1 MATFTKSLE
10 QAISQAFKFAT
21 EKKHQYVTLEHLLL
35 ALTDETDAR
44 NVMKACNVDVDLLNE
59 NLEFY
64 IDNELEN
71 IVTTDT
77 KLEPQPTASFQRV
90 IQRSIVHVQS
100 SGKNEVTGANILVA
114 LFAERESHAT
124 FFLQEQEVTRYD
136 VVNFISH
143 GITKVDNFA
152 YGGSFDSSS
161 SSSSNN
167 KAATN
172 SPLETYCINLNK
184 KAEQNN
190 IDRLIGR
197 TVEVDRLSQILC
209 RRTKNNPL
217 LVGDPGVG
225 KTAIVEGLALK
236 IFNNE
241 VPQVLKSHVIFSLD
255 MGTLIAG
262 TRYRGDFEER
272 LKLIIKEIEKNKNYI
287 LFIDEIHTLVGA
299 GSTSGSSMDA
309 SNMLK
314 PALQAGN
321 IRCIGSTT
329 YNEYR
334 LFFEK
339 DRALQRRFQKLDVP
353 EPTIDET
360 YKIMY
365 GIRSKYEKFH
375 NVKFT
380 DDAIKASVDLSSKY
394 IGNKKL
400 PDKSIDIIDELGS
413 SEVLKSENQRKKI
426 LDIEDIE
433 RIVSQITKIPEKNIS
448 VNDRMYLKDL
458 DKNLKR
464 VIFGQDLAIDSLV
477 SSIKLSRS
485 GLRDSN
491 RTIGN
496 YIFSGQTG
504 VGKTELAKQLA
515 KVLGIELIRFDMS
528 EYMERH
534 SVSKLIGAP
543 PGYVGFDQGG
553 LLSEKVDK
561 NPYAVLLIDEIE
573 KAHPDVYNIL
583 LQIMDY
589 GKLTDQ
595 NGKKIDFRN
604 IILIMTTNA
613 GAEDLQKS
621 QIGFNKSINKDGDLE
636 SINKIFSPE
645 FRNRL
650 DSIVQFNILS
660 KDTVKKIVEKF
671 VIELETQLGERD
683 VIINLTDKASNLI
696 SKLGF
701 DEKMG
706 ARPLNRVID
715 EKIKKP
721 LADELIHGKLVNGGH
736 VLVDTKNDI
745 LVFEINKIEKTS
757 KKPVSKTVQ

>member
-1 MATFTKSLE
+1 
-10 QAISQAFKFAT
+10 
-21 EKKHQYVTLEHLLL
+21 LLL

-44 NVMKACNVDVDLLNE
+44 NFMKACNVDVELLNE

-161 SSSSNN
+161 SSSNN
-167 KAATN
+167 KATTN
-172 SPLETYCINLNK
+172 SPLETYCVNLNK

-197 TVEVDRLSQILC
+197 TVEVDRLAQILC

-272 LKLIIKEIEKNKNYI
+272 LKLIIKEIERNKNYI

-339 DRALQRRFQKLDVP
+339 DRALQRRFQKIDVP
-353 EPTIDET
+353 EPTIDEA

-496 YIFSGQTG
+496 YMFSGQTG

-613 GAEDLQKS
+613 GAEDLQKT

-650 DSIVQFNILS
+650 DSIVQFNILN

-736 VLVDTKNDI
+736 VLVDAKNDI
-745 LVFEINKIEKTS
+745 LIFEINKIEKTS

>member
-1 MATFTKSLE
+1 
-10 QAISQAFKFAT
+10 
-21 EKKHQYVTLEHLLL
+21 
-35 ALTDETDAR
+35 DAR

-71 IVTTDT
+71 IVTSDS

-161 SSSSNN
+161 SQNNN
-167 KAATN
+167 KAASN

-184 KAEQNN
+184 KAEQNK

-197 TVEVDRLSQILC
+197 TVEVDRLAQILC

-241 VPQVLKSHVIFSLD
+241 VPEVLKSHVIFSLD

-321 IRCIGSTT
+321 VRCIGSTT

-339 DRALQRRFQKLDVP
+339 DRALQRRFQKIDVP
-353 EPTIDET
+353 EPTIDEA

-380 DDAIKASVDLSSKY
+380 DSAIKASVDLSSKY

-413 SEVLKSENQRKKI
+413 SEVLKPENQRKKI
-426 LDIEDIE
+426 LDVEDIE

-448 VNDRMYLKDL
+448 INDRMYLKDL

-496 YIFSGQTG
+496 YMFSGQTG

-573 KAHPDVYNIL
+573 KAHPDVYNVL

-650 DSIVQFNILS
+650 DSIVQFNVLN

-721 LADELIHGKLVNGGH
+721 LADELIHGKLINGGH
-736 VLVDTKNDI
+736 VLVDAKNDS
-745 LVFEINKIEKTS
+745 LVFEINKIEKMS
-757 KKPVSKTVQ
+757 KKPVSKIIQ

>member
-161 SSSSNN
+161 SSSNN
-167 KAATN
+167 KADTN
-172 SPLETYCINLNK
+172 SPLETYCVNLNK

-197 TVEVDRLSQILC
+197 TVEVDRLAQILC

-299 GSTSGSSMDA
+299 GSTSGSSIDA
-309 SNMLK
+309 SNMFK

-339 DRALQRRFQKLDVP
+339 DRALQRRFQKIDVP
-353 EPTIDET
+353 EPTIDEA

-496 YIFSGQTG
+496 YMFSGQTG

-573 KAHPDVYNIL
+573 KAHPDVYNVL

-621 QIGFNKSINKDGDLE
+621 QIGFNKSTNKDGDLE

-650 DSIVQFNILS
+650 DSIVQFNSLN

-715 EKIKKP
+715 EKIKKL

-736 VLVDTKNDI
+736 VLVDAKNDI
-745 LVFEINKIEKTS
+745 LVFEINKIERTS

>member
-161 SSSSNN
+161 SSSNN

-172 SPLETYCINLNK
+172 SPLETYCVNLNK

-197 TVEVDRLSQILC
+197 TVEVDRLAQILC

-272 LKLIIKEIEKNKNYI
+272 LKLIIKEIERNKNYI

-339 DRALQRRFQKLDVP
+339 DRALQRRFQKIDVP
-353 EPTIDET
+353 EPTIDEA

-496 YIFSGQTG
+496 YMFSGQTG

-573 KAHPDVYNIL
+573 KAHPDIYNVL

-621 QIGFNKSINKDGDLE
+621 QIGFNKSSNKDGDLE

-650 DSIVQFNILS
+650 DSIVQFNILN

-736 VLVDTKNDI
+736 VLVDAKNDI

>member
-10 QAISQAFKFAT
+10 QAISQALKFAT

-71 IVTTDT
+71 IVTSDT

-152 YGGSFDSSS
+152 YGGSFDGTSSNN
-161 SSSSNN
+161 NN

-172 SPLETYCINLNK
+172 SPLESYCVNLNK
-184 KAEQNN
+184 KAEQNK

-197 TVEVDRLSQILC
+197 TVEVDRLAQILC

-241 VPQVLKSHVIFSLD
+241 VPDVLKSHVIFSLD

-272 LKLIIKEIEKNKNYI
+272 LKLIIKEIEKNRNYI

-339 DRALQRRFQKLDVP
+339 DRALQRRFQKIDVP
-353 EPTIDET
+353 EPTIDEA

-380 DDAIKASVDLSSKY
+380 DAEIKASVDLSSKY

-413 SEVLKSENQRKKI
+413 SEVLKPENQRKKV
-426 LDIEDIE
+426 LDVEDIE

-464 VIFGQDLAIDSLV
+464 VIFGQDVAIDSLV

-496 YIFSGQTG
+496 YMFSGQTG

-573 KAHPDVYNIL
+573 KAHPDVYNVL

-621 QIGFNKSINKDGDLE
+621 QIGFNKSINRDGDLE

-650 DSIVQFNILS
+650 DSIVQFNVLN

-736 VLVDTKNDI
+736 VLVDAKNDI

>member
-64 IDNELEN
+64 IDNELDN
-71 IVTTDT
+71 IVTSDT

-161 SSSSNN
+161 SQNNN

-172 SPLETYCINLNK
+172 SPLETYCVNLNK
-184 KAEQNN
+184 KAEQNK

-197 TVEVDRLSQILC
+197 VVEVDRLAQILC

-241 VPQVLKSHVIFSLD
+241 VPEILKSHVIFSLD

-339 DRALQRRFQKLDVP
+339 DRALQRRFQKIDVP
-353 EPTIDET
+353 EPTIDEA

-380 DDAIKASVDLSSKY
+380 DAAIKASVDLSNKY

-496 YIFSGQTG
+496 YMFSGQTG

-573 KAHPDVYNIL
+573 KAHPDVYNVL

-621 QIGFNKSINKDGDLE
+621 QIGFNKSVNKDGDLE

-650 DSIVQFNILS
+650 DSIVQFNVLN

-721 LADELIHGKLVNGGH
+721 LADELIHGKLINGGH
-736 VLVDTKNDI
+736 VLVDAKDDI

-757 KKPVSKTVQ
+757 KKTISKTVQ

>member
-64 IDNELEN
+64 IDNELDN
-71 IVTTDT
+71 IVTSDT

-152 YGGSFDSSS
+152 YGGSFDNSSS
-161 SSSSNN
+161 QNNN

-172 SPLETYCINLNK
+172 SPLETYCVNLNK
-184 KAEQNN
+184 KAEQNK

-197 TVEVDRLSQILC
+197 VVEVDRLAQILC

-241 VPQVLKSHVIFSLD
+241 VPEILKSHVIFSLD

-329 YNEYR
+329 YNEY
-334 LFFEK
+334 
-339 DRALQRRFQKLDVP
+339 
-353 EPTIDET
+353 
-360 YKIMY
+360 
-365 GIRSKYEKFH
+365 
-375 NVKFT
+375 
-380 DDAIKASVDLSSKY
+380 
-394 IGNKKL
+394 
-400 PDKSIDIIDELGS
+400 
-413 SEVLKSENQRKKI
+413 
-426 LDIEDIE
+426 
-433 RIVSQITKIPEKNIS
+433 
-448 VNDRMYLKDL
+448 
-458 DKNLKR
+458 
-464 VIFGQDLAIDSLV
+464 
-477 SSIKLSRS
+477 
-485 GLRDSN
+485 
-491 RTIGN
+491 
-496 YIFSGQTG
+496 
-504 VGKTELAKQLA
+504 
-515 KVLGIELIRFDMS
+515 
-528 EYMERH
+528 
-534 SVSKLIGAP
+534 
-543 PGYVGFDQGG
+543 
-553 LLSEKVDK
+553 
-561 NPYAVLLIDEIE
+561 
-573 KAHPDVYNIL
+573 
-583 LQIMDY
+583 
-589 GKLTDQ
+589 
-595 NGKKIDFRN
+595 
-604 IILIMTTNA
+604 
-613 GAEDLQKS
+613 
-621 QIGFNKSINKDGDLE
+621 
-636 SINKIFSPE
+636 
-645 FRNRL
+645 
-650 DSIVQFNILS
+650 
-660 KDTVKKIVEKF
+660 
-671 VIELETQLGERD
+671 
-683 VIINLTDKASNLI
+683 
-696 SKLGF
+696 
-701 DEKMG
+701 
-706 ARPLNRVID
+706 
-715 EKIKKP
+715 
-721 LADELIHGKLVNGGH
+721 
-736 VLVDTKNDI
+736 
-745 LVFEINKIEKTS
+745 
-757 KKPVSKTVQ
+757 

>member
-71 IVTTDT
+71 IVTSDS

-161 SSSSNN
+161 SQNNN
-167 KAATN
+167 KAASN
-172 SPLETYCINLNK
+172 SPLETYCVNLNK
-184 KAEQNN
+184 KAEQNK

-197 TVEVDRLSQILC
+197 TVEVDRLAQILC
-209 RRTKNNPL
+209 RRNKNNPL

-241 VPQVLKSHVIFSLD
+241 VPEVLKSHVIFSLD

-339 DRALQRRFQKLDVP
+339 DRALQRRFQKIDVP
-353 EPTIDET
+353 EPTIDEA

-380 DDAIKASVDLSSKY
+380 DSAIKASVDLSNKY

-413 SEVLKSENQRKKI
+413 SEVLKPENQRKKI
-426 LDIEDIE
+426 LDVEDIE

-448 VNDRMYLKDL
+448 INDRMYLKDL

-496 YIFSGQTG
+496 YMFSGQTG

-573 KAHPDVYNIL
+573 KAHPDVYNVL

-650 DSIVQFNILS
+650 DSIVQFNVLN

-721 LADELIHGKLVNGGH
+721 LADELIHGKLINGGH
-736 VLVDTKNDI
+736 VLVDAKNDS
-745 LVFEINKIEKTS
+745 LVFEINKIEKMS
-757 KKPVSKTVQ
+757 KKPVSKIIQ

>member
-1 MATFTKSLE
+1 
-10 QAISQAFKFAT
+10 
-21 EKKHQYVTLEHLLL
+21 
-35 ALTDETDAR
+35 
-44 NVMKACNVDVDLLNE
+44 
-59 NLEFY
+59 
-64 IDNELEN
+64 
-71 IVTTDT
+71 
-77 KLEPQPTASFQRV
+77 
-90 IQRSIVHVQS
+90 
-100 SGKNEVTGANILVA
+100 
-114 LFAERESHAT
+114 
-124 FFLQEQEVTRYD
+124 
-136 VVNFISH
+136 
-143 GITKVDNFA
+143 
-152 YGGSFDSSS
+152 
-161 SSSSNN
+161 
-167 KAATN
+167 
-172 SPLETYCINLNK
+172 
-184 KAEQNN
+184 
-190 IDRLIGR
+190 
-197 TVEVDRLSQILC
+197 
-209 RRTKNNPL
+209 
-217 LVGDPGVG
+217 
-225 KTAIVEGLALK
+225 
-236 IFNNE
+236 
-241 VPQVLKSHVIFSLD
+241 
-255 MGTLIAG
+255 
-262 TRYRGDFEER
+262 
-272 LKLIIKEIEKNKNYI
+272 
-287 LFIDEIHTLVGA
+287 
-299 GSTSGSSMDA
+299 
-309 SNMLK
+309 
-314 PALQAGN
+314 
-321 IRCIGSTT
+321 
-329 YNEYR
+329 
-334 LFFEK
+334 
-339 DRALQRRFQKLDVP
+339 
-353 EPTIDET
+353 
-360 YKIMY
+360 
-365 GIRSKYEKFH
+365 
-375 NVKFT
+375 
-380 DDAIKASVDLSSKY
+380 
-394 IGNKKL
+394 
-400 PDKSIDIIDELGS
+400 
-413 SEVLKSENQRKKI
+413 
-426 LDIEDIE
+426 
-433 RIVSQITKIPEKNIS
+433 
-448 VNDRMYLKDL
+448 MYLKDL

-496 YIFSGQTG
+496 YMFSGQTG

-553 LLSEKVDK
+553 LLSDKVDK

-573 KAHPDVYNIL
+573 KAHPDVYNVL

-621 QIGFNKSINKDGDLE
+621 QIGFNKSTNKDGDLE

-650 DSIVQFNILS
+650 DSIVQFNSLN

-715 EKIKKP
+715 EKIKKL

-736 VLVDTKNDI
+736 VLVDAKNDI
-745 LVFEINKIEKTS
+745 LVFEINKIERTS

>member
-161 SSSSNN
+161 SSSNN
-167 KAATN
+167 KATTN
-172 SPLETYCINLNK
+172 SPLETYCVNLNK

-197 TVEVDRLSQILC
+197 TVEVDRLAQILC

-272 LKLIIKEIEKNKNYI
+272 LKLIIKEIERNKNYI

-339 DRALQRRFQKLDVP
+339 DRALQRRFQKIDVP
-353 EPTIDET
+353 EPTIDEA

-496 YIFSGQTG
+496 YMFSGQTG

-515 KVLGIELIRFDMS
+515 KVLSIELIRFDMS

-650 DSIVQFNILS
+650 DSIVQFNILN

-736 VLVDTKNDI
+736 VLVDAKNDI

-757 KKPVSKTVQ
+757 KKPVSKMVQ

>member
-10 QAISQAFKFAT
+10 QAISQAFKYAT

-71 IVTTDT
+71 IVTTDA

-161 SSSSNN
+161 SPNNN

-172 SPLETYCINLNK
+172 SPLETYCVNLNK
-184 KAEQNN
+184 KAEQNK

-197 TVEVDRLSQILC
+197 TVEVDRLAQILC

-241 VPQVLKSHVIFSLD
+241 VPEILKSHVIFSLD

-339 DRALQRRFQKLDVP
+339 DRALQRRFQKIDVP
-353 EPTIDET
+353 EPTIDEA

-380 DDAIKASVDLSSKY
+380 DAAIKASVDLSNKY

-496 YIFSGQTG
+496 YMFSGQTG

-573 KAHPDVYNIL
+573 KAHPDVYNVL

-621 QIGFNKSINKDGDLE
+621 QIGFNKSVNKDGDLE

-650 DSIVQFNILS
+650 DSIVQFNVLN

-721 LADELIHGKLVNGGH
+721 LADELIHGKLINGGH
-736 VLVDTKNDI
+736 VLVDAKDDI

-757 KKPVSKTVQ
+757 KKTISKTVQ

>member
-161 SSSSNN
+161 TTNNN

-172 SPLETYCINLNK
+172 SPLETYCVNLNK

-197 TVEVDRLSQILC
+197 TVEVDRLAQILC

-272 LKLIIKEIEKNKNYI
+272 LKLIIKEIERNKNYI

-339 DRALQRRFQKLDVP
+339 DRALQRRFQKIDVP
-353 EPTIDET
+353 EPTIDEA

-496 YIFSGQTG
+496 YMFSGQTG

-650 DSIVQFNILS
+650 DSIVQFNILN

-736 VLVDTKNDI
+736 VLVDAKNDI

>member
-71 IVTTDT
+71 IVTSDT

-161 SSSSNN
+161 TSNNN

-172 SPLETYCINLNK
+172 SPLETYCVNLNK
-184 KAEQNN
+184 KAEQNK

-197 TVEVDRLSQILC
+197 TVEIDRLAQILC

-241 VPQVLKSHVIFSLD
+241 VPEILKSHVIFSLD

-339 DRALQRRFQKLDVP
+339 DRALQRRFQKIDVP
-353 EPTIDET
+353 EPTIEEA

-380 DDAIKASVDLSSKY
+380 DASIKASVDLSSKY

-426 LDIEDIE
+426 LDVEDIE

-496 YIFSGQTG
+496 YMFSGQTG

-515 KVLGIELIRFDMS
+515 KVLGVELIRFDMS

-543 PGYVGFDQGG
+543 PGYVGFEQGG

-573 KAHPDVYNIL
+573 KAHSDVYNVL

-589 GKLTDQ
+589 GK
-595 NGKKIDFRN
+595 
-604 IILIMTTNA
+604 
-613 GAEDLQKS
+613 
-621 QIGFNKSINKDGDLE
+621 IN
-636 SINKIFSPE
+636 
-645 FRNRL
+645 R
-650 DSIVQFNILS
+650 S
-660 KDTVKKIVEKF
+660 KW
-671 VIELETQLGERD
+671 
-683 VIINLTDKASNLI
+683 
-696 SKLGF
+696 
-701 DEKMG
+701 
-706 ARPLNRVID
+706 
-715 EKIKKP
+715 
-721 LADELIHGKLVNGGH
+721 
-736 VLVDTKNDI
+736 
-745 LVFEINKIEKTS
+745 
-757 KKPVSKTVQ
+757 

>member
-71 IVTTDT
+71 IVTTDA

-161 SSSSNN
+161 SPNNN

-172 SPLETYCINLNK
+172 SPLETYCVNLNK
-184 KAEQNN
+184 KAEQNK

-197 TVEVDRLSQILC
+197 TVEVDRLAQILC

-236 IFNNE
+236 IFANE
-241 VPQVLKSHVIFSLD
+241 VPEVLKSHVIFSLD

-272 LKLIIKEIEKNKNYI
+272 LKLIIKEIERNKNYI

-339 DRALQRRFQKLDVP
+339 DRALQRRFQKIDVP
-353 EPTIDET
+353 EPTIDEA

-496 YIFSGQTG
+496 YMFSGQTG

-650 DSIVQFNILS
+650 DSIVQFNILN

-736 VLVDTKNDI
+736 VLVDAKNDI

>member
-161 SSSSNN
+161 SSSNN

-172 SPLETYCINLNK
+172 SPLETYCVNLNK

-197 TVEVDRLSQILC
+197 TVEVDRLAQILC

-272 LKLIIKEIEKNKNYI
+272 LKLIIKEIERNKNYI

-339 DRALQRRFQKLDVP
+339 DRALQRRFQKIDVP
-353 EPTIDET
+353 EPTIDEA

-496 YIFSGQTG
+496 YMFSGQTG

-543 PGYVGFDQGG
+543 PGYVGYEDSAG
-553 LLSEKVDK
+553 LLITKLQEHP
-561 NPYAVLLIDEIE
+561 NCVLLLDEIE
-573 KAHPDVYNIL
+573 KAHPDVSQIL
-583 LQIMDY
+583 LQLMD
-589 GKLTDQ
+589 
-595 NGKKIDFRN
+595 NGKVTGSNGKEADAIDLGRQE
-604 IILIMTTNA
+604 NA
-613 GAEDLQKS
+613 
-621 QIGFNKSINKDGDLE
+621 DGHQ
-636 SINKIFSPE
+636 S
-645 FRNRL
+645 R
-650 DSIVQFNILS
+650 
-660 KDTVKKIVEKF
+660 
-671 VIELETQLGERD
+671 
-683 VIINLTDKASNLI
+683 
-696 SKLGF
+696 
-701 DEKMG
+701 
-706 ARPLNRVID
+706 ARG
-715 EKIKKP
+715 
-721 LADELIHGKLVNGGH
+721 HLVNE
-736 VLVDTKNDI
+736 
-745 LVFEINKIEKTS
+745 EI
-757 KKPVSKTVQ
+757 

>member
-71 IVTTDT
+71 IVTTDA

-161 SSSSNN
+161 SSSNN

-172 SPLETYCINLNK
+172 SPLETYCVNLNK

-197 TVEVDRLSQILC
+197 TVEVDRLAQILC

-329 YNEYR
+329 YSEYR

-339 DRALQRRFQKLDVP
+339 DRALQRRFQKIDVP
-353 EPTIDET
+353 EPTIDEA

-496 YIFSGQTG
+496 YMFSGQTG

-650 DSIVQFNILS
+650 DSIVQFNILN

-706 ARPLNRVID
+706 ARPLNRIID

-736 VLVDTKNDI
+736 VLVDAKNDI
-745 LVFEINKIEKTS
+745 LFFEINKIEKTS

>member
-161 SSSSNN
+161 SSSNN

-172 SPLETYCINLNK
+172 SPLETYCVNLNK

-197 TVEVDRLSQILC
+197 TVEVDRLAQILC

-299 GSTSGSSMDA
+299 GSTSGSSIDA
-309 SNMLK
+309 SNMFK

-339 DRALQRRFQKLDVP
+339 DRALQRRFQKIDVP
-353 EPTIDET
+353 EPTIDEA

-496 YIFSGQTG
+496 YMFSGQTG

-621 QIGFNKSINKDGDLE
+621 QIGFNKSTNKDGDLE

-650 DSIVQFNILS
+650 DSIVQFNSLN

-715 EKIKKP
+715 EKIKKL

-736 VLVDTKNDI
+736 VLVDAKNDI
-745 LVFEINKIEKTS
+745 LVFEINKIERTS

>member
-161 SSSSNN
+161 PSSNN

-172 SPLETYCINLNK
+172 SPLETYCVNLNK

-197 TVEVDRLSQILC
+197 TVEVDRLAQILC

-272 LKLIIKEIEKNKNYI
+272 LKLIIKEIERNKNYI

-339 DRALQRRFQKLDVP
+339 DRALQRRFQKIDVP
-353 EPTIDET
+353 EPTIDEA

-496 YIFSGQTG
+496 YMFSGQTG

-553 LLSEKVDK
+553 LLSDKVDK

-573 KAHPDVYNIL
+573 KAHPDVYNVL

-621 QIGFNKSINKDGDLE
+621 QIGFNKSTNKDGDLE

-650 DSIVQFNILS
+650 DSIVQFNSLN

-706 ARPLNRVID
+706 ARPLNRFID
-715 EKIKKP
+715 EKIKKL

-736 VLVDTKNDI
+736 VLVDAKNDI
-745 LVFEINKIEKTS
+745 LVFEINKIERTS

>member
-71 IVTTDT
+71 IVTTDA

-161 SSSSNN
+161 SSSNN

-172 SPLETYCINLNK
+172 SPLETYCVNLNK

-197 TVEVDRLSQILC
+197 TVEVDRLAQILC

-339 DRALQRRFQKLDVP
+339 DRALQRRFQKIDVP
-353 EPTIDET
+353 EPTIDEA

-496 YIFSGQTG
+496 YMFSGQTG

-650 DSIVQFNILS
+650 DSIVQFNILN

-736 VLVDTKNDI
+736 VLVDAKNDI

>member
-71 IVTTDT
+71 IVTSDS

-161 SSSSNN
+161 SQNNN

-172 SPLETYCINLNK
+172 SPLETYCVNLNK
-184 KAEQNN
+184 KAEQNK

-197 TVEVDRLSQILC
+197 TVEVDRLAQILC

-241 VPQVLKSHVIFSLD
+241 VPEVLKSHVIFSLD

-339 DRALQRRFQKLDVP
+339 DRALQRRFQKIDVP
-353 EPTIDET
+353 EPTIDEA

-380 DDAIKASVDLSSKY
+380 DSAIKASVDLSNKY

-413 SEVLKSENQRKKI
+413 SEVLKPENQRKKI
-426 LDIEDIE
+426 LDVEDIE

-448 VNDRMYLKDL
+448 INDRMYLKDL

-496 YIFSGQTG
+496 YMFSGQTG

-573 KAHPDVYNIL
+573 KAHPDVYNVL

-650 DSIVQFNILS
+650 DSIVQFNVLN

-721 LADELIHGKLVNGGH
+721 LADELIHGKLINGGH
-736 VLVDTKNDI
+736 VLVDAKNDN
-745 LVFEINKIEKTS
+745 LVFEINKIEKMS
-757 KKPVSKTVQ
+757 KKPVSKIVQ

>member
-152 YGGSFDSSS
+152 YGGSFDSSP
-161 SSSSNN
+161 SSSNN
-167 KAATN
+167 KVATN
-172 SPLETYCINLNK
+172 SPLETYCVNLNK

-197 TVEVDRLSQILC
+197 TVEVDRLAQILC

-339 DRALQRRFQKLDVP
+339 DRALQRRFQKIDVP
-353 EPTIDET
+353 EPTIDEA

-413 SEVLKSENQRKKI
+413 SEILKSENQRKKI

-496 YIFSGQTG
+496 YMFSGQTG

-721 LADELIHGKLVNGGH
+721 LADELIHGKLINGGH

>member
-21 EKKHQYVTLEHLLL
+21 KKKHQYVTLEHLLL

-71 IVTTDT
+71 IVTSDS

-161 SSSSNN
+161 SQNNN
-167 KAATN
+167 KAASN
-172 SPLETYCINLNK
+172 SPLETYCVNLNK
-184 KAEQNN
+184 KAEQNK

-197 TVEVDRLSQILC
+197 TVEVDRLAQILC

-241 VPQVLKSHVIFSLD
+241 VPEVLKSHVIFSLD

-339 DRALQRRFQKLDVP
+339 DRALQRRFQKIDVP
-353 EPTIDET
+353 EPTIDEA

-380 DDAIKASVDLSSKY
+380 DSAIKASVDLSSKY

-413 SEVLKSENQRKKI
+413 SEVLKPENQRKKI
-426 LDIEDIE
+426 LDVEDIE

-448 VNDRMYLKDL
+448 INDRMYLKDL

-496 YIFSGQTG
+496 YMFSGQTG

-553 LLSEKVDK
+553 LLSERVDK

-650 DSIVQFNILS
+650 DSIVQFNVLN

-721 LADELIHGKLVNGGH
+721 LADELIHGKLINGGH
-736 VLVDTKNDI
+736 VLVDAKNDI
-745 LVFEINKIEKTS
+745 LVFEINKIEKMS
-757 KKPVSKTVQ
+757 KKPVSKIVQ

>member
-161 SSSSNN
+161 SSNNN

-197 TVEVDRLSQILC
+197 TVEVDRLAQILC

-339 DRALQRRFQKLDVP
+339 DRALQRRFQKIDVP
-353 EPTIDET
+353 EPTIDEA

-496 YIFSGQTG
+496 YMFSGQTG

-613 GAEDLQKS
+613 GAENLQKS

-650 DSIVQFNILS
+650 DSIVQFNILN
-660 KDTVKKIVEKF
+660 KDTIKKIVEKF

-736 VLVDTKNDI
+736 VLVDAKNDI
-745 LVFEINKIEKTS
+745 LVFEINKIEKIS

>member
-71 IVTTDT
+71 IVTTDA

-152 YGGSFDSSS
+152 YGGSFDSP

-172 SPLETYCINLNK
+172 SPLETYCVNLNK

-197 TVEVDRLSQILC
+197 TVEVDRLAQILC

-272 LKLIIKEIEKNKNYI
+272 LKLIIKEIERNKNYI

-339 DRALQRRFQKLDVP
+339 DRALQRRFQKIDVP
-353 EPTIDET
+353 EPTIDEA

-496 YIFSGQTG
+496 YMFSGQTG

-650 DSIVQFNILS
+650 DSIVQFNILN

-736 VLVDTKNDI
+736 VLVDAKNDI

>member
-152 YGGSFDSSS
+152 YGGSFDSSP
-161 SSSSNN
+161 SSSNN

-339 DRALQRRFQKLDVP
+339 DRALQRRFQKIDVP
-353 EPTIDET
+353 EPTIDEA